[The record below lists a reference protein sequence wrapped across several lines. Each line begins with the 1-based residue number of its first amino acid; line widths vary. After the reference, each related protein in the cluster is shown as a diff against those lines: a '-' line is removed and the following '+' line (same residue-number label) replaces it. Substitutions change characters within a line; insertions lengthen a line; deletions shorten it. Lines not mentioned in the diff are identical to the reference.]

1 MSDTLL
7 PDQPVL
13 EVRGLHVEIAQGFH
27 KLVHAVSGVDLS
39 ISHKETLGLVGE
51 SGCGKT
57 TTGKAIAGL
66 IRATRGSII
75 ISGTEVTG
83 ISAKESR
90 KLRQKVQFI
99 FQDPIS
105 SLNPRR
111 KVLNTVMEPMSIW
124 SMGTANE
131 RIQRATTLLE
141 QVGLDPEL
149 VSDRMPY
156 QLSGGQ
162 CQRVSIARALM
173 LSPEL
178 LICDEPVSALDVSV
192 QATILNLLNDI
203 QARYQL
209 SMLFISHDLAVVR
222 SISDRIAV
230 MYMGRLCES
239 APTTEIFDHAM
250 HPYTHELLSSVPS
263 GKIHPSPQ
271 ENDSGTEGTSSDTSR
286 SDRRGG
292 DGNRNDSGTEGTSNN
307 IDGQNSDNTSSTEY
321 ASGNNSRQDKY
332 PPSMPDHDE
341 SPAIPIAGR
350 DPYEKGQ
357 FHEVPS
363 SLTPPSGCRFHTR
376 CPYADALC
384 VSTQPDMIELSPGHL
399 VACHH
404 PFGM

>member
-7 PDQPVL
+7 PDWPVL

-111 KVLNTVMEPMSIW
+111 KILNTVMEPMSIW

-263 GKIHPSPQ
+263 GKIHPSLQ
-271 ENDSGTEGTSSDTSR
+271 GNDSGTEGTSSDI
-286 SDRRGG
+286 
-292 DGNRNDSGTEGTSNN
+292 N
-307 IDGQNSDNTSSTEY
+307 GQNSDNTSSTEY

-341 SPAIPIAGR
+341 APAIPIAGR

-404 PFGM
+404 PLGM

>member
-1 MSDTLL
+1 MSARQPHPPSMRAGSSTDTLL
-7 PDQPVL
+7 SDQPVL

-66 IRATRGSII
+66 IRVTRGNIV
-75 ISGTEVTG
+75 ISGTEVDG

-111 KVLNTVMEPMSIW
+111 KILNTVMEPMSIW
-124 SMGTANE
+124 SIGTANE

-192 QATILNLLNDI
+192 QATILNLLNEI

-239 APTTEIFDHAM
+239 APTTEIFAH
-250 HPYTHELLSSVPS
+250 LL
-263 GKIHPSPQ
+263 
-271 ENDSGTEGTSSDTSR
+271 
-286 SDRRGG
+286 
-292 DGNRNDSGTEGTSNN
+292 
-307 IDGQNSDNTSSTEY
+307 Y
-321 ASGNNSRQDKY
+321 
-332 PPSMPDHDE
+332 
-341 SPAIPIAGR
+341 
-350 DPYEKGQ
+350 
-357 FHEVPS
+357 
-363 SLTPPSGCRFHTR
+363 LWTR
-376 CPYADALC
+376 WTLAP
-384 VSTQPDMIELSPGHL
+384 
-399 VACHH
+399 
-404 PFGM
+404 

>member
-1 MSDTLL
+1 MSST
-7 PDQPVL
+7 PPTPPVL
-13 EVRGLHVEIAQGFH
+13 EVHGLHVEIAQGFH
-27 KLVHAVSGVDLS
+27 KLVHAVSGIDLL
-39 ISHKETLGLVGE
+39 IHRRETLGLVGE

-66 IRATRGSII
+66 IKATRGDVI

-90 KLRQKVQFI
+90 RLRQKVQFI

-111 KVLNTVMEPMSIW
+111 NVLNIVMEPMSIW
-124 SMGTANE
+124 SIGTPDE
-131 RIQRATTLLE
+131 QTRHATDLLE
-141 QVGLDPEL
+141 QVGLDPKL

-230 MYMGRLCES
+230 MYMGRLCET
-239 APTTEIFDHAM
+239 APTTDIFDHAM
-250 HPYTHELLSSVPS
+250 HPYTHELLSSAPS
-263 GKIHPSPQ
+263 ASTSRSPASTSRSPRK
-271 ENDSGTEGTSSDTSR
+271 NDSPHSPPGTGNASSDTGKR
-286 SDRRGG
+286 
-292 DGNRNDSGTEGTSNN
+292 
-307 IDGQNSDNTSSTEY
+307 DNHL
-321 ASGNNSRQDKY
+321 
-332 PPSMPDHDE
+332 PS
-341 SPAIPIAGR
+341 
-350 DPYEKGQ
+350 
-357 FHEVPS
+357 HEIPS
-363 SLTPPSGCRFHTR
+363 SLAPPSGCRFHTR
-376 CPYADALC
+376 CPYADDLC
-384 VSTQPDMIELSPGHL
+384 TSTQPEMTELSPGHL
-399 VACHH
+399 AACHH
-404 PFGM
+404 PLGI

>member
-1 MSDTLL
+1 MNDTLL
-7 PDQPVL
+7 SGQPVL

-271 ENDSGTEGTSSDTSR
+271 ENDSGTEGTSS
-286 SDRRGG
+286 
-292 DGNRNDSGTEGTSNN
+292 N

-404 PFGM
+404 PLGM

>member
-7 PDQPVL
+7 PDWPVL

-111 KVLNTVMEPMSIW
+111 KILNTVMEPMSIW

-263 GKIHPSPQ
+263 GKIHPSLQ
-271 ENDSGTEGTSSDTSR
+271 GNDSGTEGTSSDI
-286 SDRRGG
+286 
-292 DGNRNDSGTEGTSNN
+292 N
-307 IDGQNSDNTSSTEY
+307 GQNSDNTSSTEY

-341 SPAIPIAGR
+341 APAIPIAGR

-384 VSTQPDMIELSPGHL
+384 VSSQPDMIELSPGHL

>member
-7 PDQPVL
+7 PDWPVL

-66 IRATRGSII
+66 IGATRGSIT

-111 KVLNTVMEPMSIW
+111 KILNTVMEPMSIW

-263 GKIHPSPQ
+263 GKIHPSLQ
-271 ENDSGTEGTSSDTSR
+271 GNDSGTEGTSSDI
-286 SDRRGG
+286 
-292 DGNRNDSGTEGTSNN
+292 N
-307 IDGQNSDNTSSTEY
+307 GQNSDNTSSTEY

-341 SPAIPIAGR
+341 APAIPIAGR

-384 VSTQPDMIELSPGHL
+384 VSSQPDMIELSPGHL

-404 PFGM
+404 PLGM

>member
-1 MSDTLL
+1 MKL
-7 PDQPVL
+7 PFLIGVSAGDRDCWGFIM
-13 EVRGLHVEIAQGFH
+13 VRHGWWVFI
-27 KLVHAVSGVDLS
+27 LS
-39 ISHKETLGLVGE
+39 
-51 SGCGKT
+51 
-57 TTGKAIAGL
+57 AI
-66 IRATRGSII
+66 
-75 ISGTEVTG
+75 
-83 ISAKESR
+83 
-90 KLRQKVQFI
+90 
-99 FQDPIS
+99 
-105 SLNPRR
+105 
-111 KVLNTVMEPMSIW
+111 
-124 SMGTANE
+124 
-131 RIQRATTLLE
+131 
-141 QVGLDPEL
+141 
-149 VSDRMPY
+149 
-156 QLSGGQ
+156 
-162 CQRVSIARALM
+162 IARALM

-263 GKIHPSPQ
+263 GKIHPSLQ
-271 ENDSGTEGTSSDTSR
+271 GNDSGTEGTSSDI
-286 SDRRGG
+286 
-292 DGNRNDSGTEGTSNN
+292 N
-307 IDGQNSDNTSSTEY
+307 GQNSDNTSSTEY

-341 SPAIPIAGR
+341 APAIPIAGR

-384 VSTQPDMIELSPGHL
+384 VSSQPDMIELSPGHL

-404 PFGM
+404 PLGM

>member
-1 MSDTLL
+1 MNDTLL
-7 PDQPVL
+7 SGQPVL

-271 ENDSGTEGTSSDTSR
+271 ENDSGTEGTSS
-286 SDRRGG
+286 
-292 DGNRNDSGTEGTSNN
+292 N